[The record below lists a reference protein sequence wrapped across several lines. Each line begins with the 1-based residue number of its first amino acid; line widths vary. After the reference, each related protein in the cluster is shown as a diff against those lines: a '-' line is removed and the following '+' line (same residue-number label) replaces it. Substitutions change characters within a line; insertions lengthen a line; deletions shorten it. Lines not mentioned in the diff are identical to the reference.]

1 MKKKHKKEGHHKG
14 GKDKDLLSQQDLIA
28 GASTFSFGGQPHAAL
43 ETPDGKNNGAEPAV
57 FKNQRKA
64 QT

>member
-1 MKKKHKKEGHHKG
+1 MKKNITKHK
-14 GKDKDLLSQQDLIA
+14 DTLSQDDLKA
-28 GASTFSFGGQPHAAL
+28 GVKTFADNKKPHQAL
-43 ETPDGKNNGAEPAV
+43 ETSDGKNNGAEPAV

>member
-1 MKKKHKKEGHHKG
+1 MEKKQTSQP
-14 GKDKDLLSQQDLIA
+14 DKDTLSQDDLKHDVK
-28 GASTFSFGGQPHAAL
+28 TFEPTDKPYAAL

-64 QT
+64 RT